1 MSVPLLPRRRAVLT
15 ALFALCGLFA
25 AVLLAQAAEQ
35 FPSHQVTLVVPLTP
49 GTTIDILARLY
60 ADKLGRLL
68 GQQAGVLEN
77 CN

>member
-49 GTTIDILARLY
+49 APRSTSLRGSTPTSS
-60 ADKLGRLL
+60 
-68 GQQAGVLEN
+68 AGCWVSRSS
-77 CN
+77 